1 MAEERQPTTE
11 KLQSNEEVFKNQQKI
26 IKKMSNR
33 CATEYLLEKIYIE
46 PSSLFVN
53 ILVWFLAKTKKDK
66 SMKKGVW
73 VSIITSLLA
82 AIYSKHCSDINCY
95 TKQSILH
102 TLNFLKECLGDLQ
115 NIFHIHIK
123 NSIVAVA
130 RKRND
135 NQILSLFSM
144 SGDVSDEE
152 PVVEVSQRR
161 PAHQTRSRIVEEPVA
176 EEVSQRRP
184 AHQTRSRIME
194 EPVAEEVSQRRPAH
208 QTRSR
213 IVEEPVAEAGGA
225 GEAGEVEQDNQD
237 DDSVIVVSDS
247 DDDDEEDEV
256 EDNTSFPLAQPDS
269 QEFEP
274 LRRSKRVRWT
284 RTTLPLESDDE
295 GDESVAKRRPML

>member
-184 AHQTRSRIME
+184 AHQTRSRI
-194 EPVAEEVSQRRPAH
+194 
-208 QTRSR
+208 
-213 IVEEPVAEAGGA
+213 VEEPVAEAGGA